1 MEQEC
6 TNTLALENN
15 MKVNGKITSKMDMVY
30 IFMHME
36 INIREVGLMIKE
48 KDLVK

>member
-1 MEQEC
+1 MEQEY
-6 TNTLALENN
+6 TNTLALESST
-15 MKVNGKITSKMDMVY
+15 KVNGRITSKMDMVY